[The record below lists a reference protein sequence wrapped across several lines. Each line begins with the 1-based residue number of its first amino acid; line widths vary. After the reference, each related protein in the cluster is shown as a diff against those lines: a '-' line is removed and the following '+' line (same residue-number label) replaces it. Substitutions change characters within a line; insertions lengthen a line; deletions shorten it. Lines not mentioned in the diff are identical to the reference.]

1 MKQLFP
7 HISRIFSA
15 KAFSR
20 VGNLCLWVLLLALV
34 SFNVFLW
41 ITKPL
46 AYSDKIFQIFTRPYD
61 ALAHENLARAL
72 WNSGARILAG
82 HELAIVTE
90 LSPVLG
96 ASTTAKM
103 QHEEA
108 ETIYWQNILANHP
121 DYRDAYVQLAAL
133 TYGEGNLTQ
142 AHAYLLKA
150 QILDPNNATVN
161 RLADFTSKLL
171 E

>member
-1 MKQLFP
+1 MNIPRVYFP

-15 KAFSR
+15 T
-20 VGNLCLWVLLLALV
+20 LWILLFALIG
-34 SFNVFLW
+34 FNVSVW

-46 AYSDKIFQIFTRPYD
+46 AYSDKVFQIFTHPFS
-61 ALAHENLARAL
+61 ALAHEDLAQTL
-72 WNSGARILAG
+72 WNSGARRRAS
-82 HELAIVTE
+82 HEFTLIAE

-96 ASTTAKM
+96 ASTTAKA
-103 QHEEA
+103 QREA
-108 ETIYWQNILANHP
+108 AHMKYWQDTAANLP

-133 TYGEGNLTQ
+133 SYTQGNLTQ

-150 QILDPNNATVN
+150 QIVDPNNTTVN
-161 RLADFTSKLL
+161 HLVNVTSKLL

>member
-1 MKQLFP
+1 MRQLFP

-15 KAFSR
+15 S
-20 VGNLCLWVLLLALV
+20 LWLLLLALI
-34 SFNVFLW
+34 SFNISVW

-46 AYSDKIFQIFTRPYD
+46 AYSDNIFQIFTHPFS
-61 ALAHENLARAL
+61 ALAHEDLAQTL
-72 WNSGARILAG
+72 WNSGARTRASL
-82 HELAIVTE
+82 ELAIVAE

-96 ASTTAKM
+96 AQTSALA
-103 QHEEA
+103 QREA
-108 ETIYWQNILANHP
+108 AHMKYWQDTAANLP
-121 DYRDAYVQLAAL
+121 DYRDAYIQLASL
-133 TYGEGNLTQ
+133 SYREGNLTQ

-161 RLADFTSKLL
+161 HLVSVTSKLL

>member
-15 KAFSR
+15 S
-20 VGNLCLWVLLLALV
+20 LWLVLLALI
-34 SFNVFLW
+34 SFNVSLL

-46 AYSDKIFQIFTRPYD
+46 AYSDKLIDVFNHPLSWNTH
-61 ALAHENLARAL
+61 ATLAEAL
-72 WNSGARILAG
+72 WQNGSKNQAIEEQR
-82 HELAIVTE
+82 LAIE
-90 LSPVLG
+90 LSPKEEFPGNTQVLG
-96 ASTTAKM
+96 AWQNEPNRQK
-103 QHEEA
+103 QQED
-108 ETIYWQNILANHP
+108 YWQTILASHP

-133 TYGEGNLTQ
+133 SYREGNLLQ

-150 QILDPNNATVN
+150 QILDPNNTTVN
-161 RLADFTSKLL
+161 RLVSFTSKLL